1 MLAKVLGM
9 VPIGGRTP
17 SSAAFTLATLAALFV
32 SDLLAVRITTGR
44 WEQNPFQMA
53 ARDRT
58 IVPIQLGTFAG
69 FAVGLS
75 AARIAP
81 GLDMRGSPWIP
92 TVIGLVVSIPGISI
106 RVWAIVTLG
115 RAFSRVV
122 RVEQGQRVV
131 TEGPYRF
138 VRHPSY
144 TGLLL
149 AFTGIGLMVGNW
161 LGVAALAT
169 LPTIAYVIRIFVEER
184 TLQSEMGE
192 RYAEYARG
200 RSRLLPGIW

>member
-1 MLAKVLGM
+1 M
-9 VPIGGRTP
+9 
-17 SSAAFTLATLAALFV
+17 ATVAALFV
-32 SDLLAVRITTGR
+32 SDLFAVRITTGR
-44 WEQNPFQMA
+44 WEQNLFRMA

-58 IVPIQLGTFAG
+58 ILPIQLTTFAG
-69 FAVGLS
+69 FAIGLS

-81 GLDMRGSPWIP
+81 GLDMPGTPWIP
-92 TVIGLVVSIPGISI
+92 TVAGLLLALAGVAI

-115 RAFSRVV
+115 RAFSRVI

-149 AFTGIGLMVGNW
+149 AFTGIGAMVGNW
-161 LGVAALAT
+161 LGLAAMAFVPSIGYL
-169 LPTIAYVIRIFVEER
+169 VRIRAEER
-184 TLQSEMGE
+184 TLASEMNGE
-192 RYAEYARG
+192 YADYARG
-200 RSRLLPGIW
+200 RARLIPGVW